1 MDLEDDINKDMNE
14 PEYKS
19 GYEEAEKELAINLNQ
34 HYADN
39 PNLPI
44 IKDIIMTYFENQFN
58 SINDGKLKD

>member
-44 IKDIIMTYFENQFN
+44 VPSNCSDVIRMDSRT
-58 SINDGKLKD
+58 